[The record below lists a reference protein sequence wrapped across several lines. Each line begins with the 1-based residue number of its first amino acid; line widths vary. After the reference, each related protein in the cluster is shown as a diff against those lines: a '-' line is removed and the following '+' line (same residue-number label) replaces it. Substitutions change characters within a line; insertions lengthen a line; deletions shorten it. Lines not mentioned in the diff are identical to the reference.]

1 MGVHN
6 RALLPKSVAL
16 FMQWGLNIRQMQ
28 PKIARLLG
36 NCAKKDSSVVALP
49 QSSYF
54 KVSVLVN
61 DVGNL

>member
-1 MGVHN
+1 
-6 RALLPKSVAL
+6 
-16 FMQWGLNIRQMQ
+16 MQWGLNIRQMQ
-28 PKIARLLG
+28 PKIARFVG
-36 NCAKKDSSVVALP
+36 NCPKKDSSVEALP

>member
-1 MGVHN
+1 
-6 RALLPKSVAL
+6 
-16 FMQWGLNIRQMQ
+16 MQWGLSIHQMQ
-28 PKIARLLG
+28 PKIARLLE